1 MWMDL
6 EGVMLRCYRDF
17 SLHWVFVAVHRL
29 AVAVESRSSSLVM
42 VLGLLSAVAS
52 KALRFQ

>member
-1 MWMDL
+1 M
-6 EGVMLRCYRDF
+6 YYF